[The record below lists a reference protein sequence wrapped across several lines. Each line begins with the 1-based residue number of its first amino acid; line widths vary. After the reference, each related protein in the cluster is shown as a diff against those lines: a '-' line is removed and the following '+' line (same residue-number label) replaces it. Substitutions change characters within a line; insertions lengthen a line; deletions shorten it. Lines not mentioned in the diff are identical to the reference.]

1 MKKDSVWL
9 LVILGVVGL
18 GIGYI
23 YLKDKKSAA
32 SNVAVG
38 STNSTVFPNTSTTS
52 VPVADSTWNPAYRIS
67 NQQSAASQAMS

>member
-1 MKKDSVWL
+1 MKKDTTWL
-9 LVILGVVGL
+9 LIILGVVGL
-18 GIGYI
+18 GIAYV
-23 YLKDKKSAA
+23 YVKDKKNAA

-38 STNSTVFPNTSTTS
+38 STNSSVLPDTSTTS